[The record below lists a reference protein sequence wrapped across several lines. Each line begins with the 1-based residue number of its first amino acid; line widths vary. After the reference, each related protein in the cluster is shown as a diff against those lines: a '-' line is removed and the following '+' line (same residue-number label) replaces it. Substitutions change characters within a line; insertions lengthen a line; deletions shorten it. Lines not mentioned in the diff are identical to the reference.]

1 MRKTVALV
9 ILDGWG
15 VGSPD
20 ESNPIYVA
28 NPKSLIYAAENY
40 PFGAL
45 HASGI
50 MVGLPW
56 REPGGSDTGHLTLG
70 AGKVLYHNYPKI
82 SLAIEDGVFF
92 ENNVLKDAFASA
104 EKKLSA
110 VHLIGLLT
118 ENPSHAS
125 LNHLTALLEMA
136 KKESGKNVFIHL
148 ITDGIDSP
156 ARSAEK
162 LLETSEKEAVGQK
175 WAEFG
180 KAYIGDKPIPFNKRS
195 AVISLKK
202 GNIKITRISDDHYY
216 ITRSGRKFP
225 VVAITAPLAHNNK
238 VIGIVKVFHD
248 ASHEKDIDR
257 MKTEFISLASHQLR
271 TPLSAIKWFI
281 ELLDESK
288 SGKLSSEQEKYV
300 KNISFST
307 ERMIDLVNSLLNISR
322 IESGRIMVEPKP
334 TDLLKLVKETVGE
347 LKRKME
353 NKSIKFVI
361 SAHETLPP
369 INIDPKLIGH
379 VYTNLIHNAIKYTPD
394 GGQVTVFIS
403 KKDNEIISQV
413 SDSGYGIPINEQS
426 KLFMKFFRGSN
437 IIKHVT
443 EGTGLGLYLVKA
455 IIDSSGGKI
464 WYKSEEGK
472 GTTFWFSLPV
482 SGMTAKK
489 GEVSLD

>member
-1 MRKTVALV
+1 MLETSLLLPVLLFAIVVLLV
-9 ILDGWG
+9 
-15 VGSPD
+15 
-20 ESNPIYVA
+20 
-28 NPKSLIYAAENY
+28 
-40 PFGAL
+40 
-45 HASGI
+45 
-50 MVGLPW
+50 
-56 REPGGSDTGHLTLG
+56 
-70 AGKVLYHNYPKI
+70 
-82 SLAIEDGVFF
+82 VFF
-92 ENNVLKDAFASA
+92 GVYITFKNEEKLKEKLKEQRDLAKAIVASMG
-104 EKKLSA
+104 E
-110 VHLIGLLT
+110 GLLVLGT
-118 ENPSHAS
+118 DYKIKLINPA
-125 LNHLTALLEMA
+125 
-136 KKESGKNVFIHL
+136 
-148 ITDGIDSP
+148 
-156 ARSAEK
+156 AEK

-216 ITRSGRKFP
+216 ITRSGRKYP

-353 NKSIKFVI
+353 NKSIVFGSVERGGKVNATIIKDTTEESLRKPILENVAKGSKLLTDELRAYKNIAHIYDYDHDTIQHSAREYVRGDTHTNTIEGFWSQLKRSMDGTYHVVSPKYLSSYLGEFVWRYNHRK
-361 SAHETLPP
+361 ADVHMFDLLLGRVTLPHVAAVAR
-369 INIDPKLIGH
+369 IG
-379 VYTNLIHNAIKYTPD
+379 NA
-394 GGQVTVFIS
+394 
-403 KKDNEIISQV
+403 
-413 SDSGYGIPINEQS
+413 
-426 KLFMKFFRGSN
+426 
-437 IIKHVT
+437 
-443 EGTGLGLYLVKA
+443 
-455 IIDSSGGKI
+455 
-464 WYKSEEGK
+464 
-472 GTTFWFSLPV
+472 
-482 SGMTAKK
+482 
-489 GEVSLD
+489 